1 MARFDTSGIDG
12 ILQEMDA
19 AGALVGPVA
28 DDMLMAGA
36 EVVAEEWRRAVKEAG
51 LVDTGD
57 MLKSIGYARNPKD
70 TGDIGNLRSVD
81 IYPRGKDRR
90 EIRNAEKAFINHYG
104 TKKLKATHFIDVAE
118 ERSGP
123 RVQEAFESIWDKHM
137 GRT

>member
-12 ILQEMDA
+12 ILQEMDK

-28 DDMLMAGA
+28 DEMLIAGA
-36 EVVAEEWRRAVKEAG
+36 ETVAQEWRSAAREAG

-57 MLKSIGYARNPKD
+57 MLDSIGYARAPK
-70 TGDIGNLRSVD
+70 TAGDVRSID

-90 EIRNAEKAFINHYG
+90 GIRNAEKAFVNHYG
-104 TKKLKATHFIDVAE
+104 TSRLKATRFIDKAD

-123 RVQEAFESIWDKHM
+123 RVQAAFEDIWNRHM
-137 GRT
+137 GRA

>member
-36 EVVAEEWRRAVKEAG
+36 EVVAEEWRRAANEAG
-51 LVDTGD
+51 LKDTGD
-57 MLKSIGYARNPKD
+57 MLKSIGYPRAPK
-70 TGDIGNLRSVD
+70 TAGDVRSID
-81 IYPRGKDRR
+81 IYPQGKDRR
-90 EIRNAEKAFINHYG
+90 GIRNAEKAFVNHYG
-104 TKKLKATHFIDVAE
+104 TSRLQATRFIDVADA
-118 ERSGP
+118 RSGP